1 MQFVIC
7 THTHTHTHTH
17 TPKNFMFN
25 LMRNAQMEINVVLK
39 DEGKVF
45 IVTEFRQMANVKSMS
60 THADYLRV
68 LPSFIALT
76 LSKRKRIR

>member
-1 MQFVIC
+1 
-7 THTHTHTHTH
+7 
-17 TPKNFMFN
+17 
-25 LMRNAQMEINVVLK
+25 MEINVVLK